1 MDNDATATKRRDIPV
16 HSNFKV
22 GSQILD
28 IPSNRGQRRFA
39 LLLALLI
46 IIISLAALPF
56 GMTNLPAFGPFLPIF
71 ISWFIFGDLLT
82 AFILF
87 NQYRAS
93 GVPSLLVMSCTYLFT
108 GLITALHILT
118 FPGIFSAEG
127 MLGADSQTA
136 AWLWIY
142 WHGGFPAGILLYLFV
157 GKRHPKPLTSKSEI
171 SMYAGIG
178 LILTIAVVYLLF
190 KLSTGWNHLFP
201 SLIEPR
207 GYWRVLETG
216 VGPAVGVV
224 NLMALVMVMVR
235 FRARGV
241 LHLWISVALLALL
254 FDILLTLFAGTR
266 YSLGWYLARI
276 NSVIAATVVLCSV
289 VNEVNRLFIRLSD
302 QHKQL
307 LESGKQL
314 ERANEEL
321 VRLSSLDGLTEI
333 SNRRRLDEII
343 SWELVAPE
351 ERHTPLSL
359 LILDVDC
366 FKAYNDHY
374 GHLGGDHVLK
384 TIAQTISREVKPF
397 FGFAARYGGEEFA
410 ILLSGL
416 DARGTY
422 EVAEGIRLT
431 IAGLG
436 IEHVGSTASREV
448 TVSVGGYCL
457 PPFQRIDEDKFISLA
472 DHCLYEAKNGG
483 RNRCVVTGWV
493 KEPETAGVKPRLAD

>member
-1 MDNDATATKRRDIPV
+1 MY
-16 HSNFKV
+16 SNFKV
-22 GSQILD
+22 GSQILE
-28 IPSNRGQRRFA
+28 IPSSKSQRRFA

-46 IIISLAALPF
+46 VIISAAALPF
-56 GMTNLPAFGPFLPIF
+56 GMKALPAFGPFLPIF

-108 GLITALHILT
+108 GLITALHILS
-118 FPGIFSAEG
+118 FPGVFSEEG
-127 MLGADSQTA
+127 MLGADNQTA

-142 WHGGFPAGILLYLFV
+142 WHGGFPVGILLYLYV
-157 GKRHPKPLTSKSEI
+157 GKRFPKPISSKSEI
-171 SMYAGIG
+171 SAYAA
-178 LILTIAVVYLLF
+178 LSLVLTFMVVFLLF
-190 KLSTGWNHLFP
+190 KLSTSWSHLFP
-201 SLIEPR
+201 VLVESE
-207 GYWRVLETG
+207 GYWNVLASG
-216 VGPAVGVV
+216 VGPVVGLI
-224 NLMALVMVMVR
+224 NLAALLMVAVR
-235 FRARGV
+235 FRGRGV
-241 LHLWISVALLALL
+241 LHLWISIALLALL
-254 FDILLTLFAGTR
+254 FDILLTLFAGNR

-307 LESGKQL
+307 LQSGKQL
-314 ERANEEL
+314 EKANEEL

-333 SNRRRLDEII
+333 PNRRRLNEIM

-351 ERHTPLSL
+351 ERQTPLSL
-359 LILDVDC
+359 LILDVDS

-374 GHLGGDHVLK
+374 GHLGGDQVLK
-384 TIAQTISREVKPF
+384 TIAKTISAEVKPF

-422 EVAEGIRLT
+422 DVAEGIRLAVENLQ
-431 IAGLG
+431 IPHAG
-436 IEHVGSTASREV
+436 SSATREV
-448 TVSVGGYCL
+448 TVSIGGFCI
-457 PPFQRIDEDKFISLA
+457 PPFHKINEDGFISLA
-472 DHCLYEAKNGG
+472 DKCLYEAKNGG
-483 RNRCVVTGWV
+483 RNRCVVKGWTREHRQP
-493 KEPETAGVKPRLAD
+493 EPKLEPADR

>member
-16 HSNFKV
+16 YNHFKV

-39 LLLALLI
+39 LMLALLI
-46 IIISLAALPF
+46 IVISLAAIPF
-56 GMTNLPAFGPFLPIF
+56 GMIALPAFGPFLPIF

-87 NQYRAS
+87 SQYRAS

-108 GLITALHILT
+108 GLITVLHILT
-118 FPGIFSAEG
+118 FPGVFSEEG

-142 WHGGFPAGILLYLFV
+142 WHGGFPVGILLYLFV
-157 GKRHPKPLTSKSEI
+157 GKRYPRPISSKSEI
-171 SMYAGIG
+171 SMYAVIG
-178 LILTIAVVYLLF
+178 LVFTFLIVFLMF
-190 KLSTGWNHLFP
+190 KLSSGWNHHLP
-201 SLIEPR
+201 QLIKGE
-207 GYWRVLETG
+207 GYWNVLESG
-216 VGPAVGVV
+216 VGPGVGLL
-224 NLMALVMVMVR
+224 NMAALFMVMVR

-241 LHLWISVALLALL
+241 LHLWLAIALLALL
-254 FDILLTLFAGTR
+254 LDILLTLFGGAR

-276 NSVIAATVVLCSV
+276 DSVIAATVVLCSV

-307 LESGKQL
+307 LESGRQL

-333 SNRRRLDEII
+333 PNRRRLDEIL
-343 SWELVAPE
+343 SWELVVPE
-351 ERHTPLSL
+351 ERQTPLSL

-384 TIAQTISREVKPF
+384 MIANTISQEVKPY

-410 ILLSGL
+410 LLLSGL

-422 EVAEGIRLT
+422 EVAEEIRS
-431 IAGLG
+431 AVVDLG
-436 IEHVGSTASREV
+436 IDHADSAVSGKV

-457 PPFQRIDEDKFISLA
+457 QPFQRIDEDEFISLA
-472 DHCLYEAKNGG
+472 DQCLYEAKNEG
-483 RNRCVVTGWV
+483 RNRCVVKGWL
-493 KEPETAGVKPRLAD
+493 KDPGTAGVKPRLED